1 MWTAILVLLI
11 AAEFSMM
18 MVYYNTVLHAKLLS
32 QLASHS
38 SITVEKVMNVMALI
52 SDLSLAMSLVVL
64 LQRRRMGGF
73 SSTSSVIKLIIAY
86 TIGTSLLSALLSLMA
101 LVLVIVYPDS
111 FVWLA
116 VDLLV
121 SKCELP
127 LFLA

>member
-1 MWTAILVLLI
+1 MLVLLI

-38 SITVEKVMNVMALI
+38 SIAVEKVMNVMALI